1 MAVWYGGLSCCHAF
15 CLYIL
20 TFKENKGSLLKIQMF
35 KGLLFD
41 PMDVQEAYGLIWLA
55 VMILQVLL
63 SGCELED

>member
-1 MAVWYGGLSCCHAF
+1 
-15 CLYIL
+15 
-20 TFKENKGSLLKIQMF
+20 MF